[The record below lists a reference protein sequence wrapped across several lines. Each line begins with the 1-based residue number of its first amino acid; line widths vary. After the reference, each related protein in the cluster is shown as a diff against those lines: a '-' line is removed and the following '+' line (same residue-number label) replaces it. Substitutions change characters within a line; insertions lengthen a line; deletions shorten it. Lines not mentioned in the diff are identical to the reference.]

1 MSSIR
6 GIVKDI
12 IIVATCVAV
21 IWIGLTAYFGA
32 QNPFYVVSSGS
43 MYPELAMHDIIVISG
58 YALFEDVKIGDII
71 VFDRPKDHD
80 KVIVHRVVAVV
91 DDDPLTLRTKGD
103 NNQNSIVGTD
113 YPITEEEYKGTVV
126 EIGDHFG
133 TGQTHVIPQIGYIT
147 KILQPPI
154 NYIIIVVIIGIM
166 IIREIVKR
174 QKKALVKQAKT
185 ESVIKRLPFV
195 KPEKTPSHRIKRYH
209 NEPKYKEWF
218 DKMRGLKPIY
228 EVLGI
233 TLLEYKEIQND
244 LLKEKESQEKKST
257 EKLGEEKPKHDIDSL
272 LDELKR
278 DAEKTKIDNN

>member
-12 IIVATCVAV
+12 IIVATCVAI

-58 YALFEDVKIGDII
+58 HALFEDVRIGDII

-113 YPITEEEYKGTVV
+113 YPITEEEYKGTV
-126 EIGDHFG
+126 I
-133 TGQTHVIPQIGYIT
+133 HVIPQVGYIT

-154 NYIIIVVIIGIM
+154 NYIIIAVIIGIM
-166 IIREIVKR
+166 IIRQISKNKAGKHYEQVKAESEIKNYDKS
-174 QKKALVKQAKT
+174 Q
-185 ESVIKRLPFV
+185 PN
-195 KPEKTPSHRIKRYH
+195 EKMDGDLSWLDD
-209 NEPKYKEWF
+209 YKNASKDF
-218 DKMRGLKPIY
+218 TI
-228 EVLGI
+228 
-233 TLLEYKEIQND
+233 
-244 LLKEKESQEKKST
+244 QEKKST
-257 EKLGEEKPKHDIDSL
+257 EKPEENTKSEGIPEFFLDREKESEEKK
-272 LDELKR
+272 
-278 DAEKTKIDNN
+278 

>member
-58 YALFEDVKIGDII
+58 HAPFEDVRIGDII

-80 KVIVHRVVAVV
+80 KVIVHRVVAYV

-113 YPITEEEYKGTVV
+113 YPITEEEYKGTV
-126 EIGDHFG
+126 I
-133 TGQTHVIPQIGYIT
+133 HVIPQVGYIT

-166 IIREIVKR
+166 IIRQIAKN
-174 QKKALVKQAKT
+174 KKASTEQMKT
-185 ESVIKRLPFV
+185 ESEIKDFDEPQ
-195 KPEKTPSHRIKRYH
+195 PNEKMDGDLSWLD
-209 NEPKYKEWF
+209 NYKNASKDF
-218 DKMRGLKPIY
+218 
-228 EVLGI
+228 
-233 TLLEYKEIQND
+233 TT
-244 LLKEKESQEKKST
+244 QEKKST
-257 EKLGEEKPKHDIDSL
+257 EKPEENTKSEGIPEFFLDREKESEEKK
-272 LDELKR
+272 
-278 DAEKTKIDNN
+278 

>member
-58 YALFEDVKIGDII
+58 HAPFEDVRIGDII

-80 KVIVHRVVAVV
+80 KVIVHRVVAYV

-113 YPITEEEYKGTVV
+113 YPITEEEYKGTV
-126 EIGDHFG
+126 I
-133 TGQTHVIPQIGYIT
+133 HVIPQVGYIT

-154 NYIIIVVIIGIM
+154 NYIIIAVIIGIM
-166 IIREIVKR
+166 IIRQIAKN
-174 QKKALVKQAKT
+174 KKVLTEQMKT
-185 ESVIKRLPFV
+185 ESEIDFDELKRA
-195 KPEKTPSHRIKRYH
+195 EYI
-209 NEPKYKEWF
+209 EPKDF
-218 DKMRGLKPIY
+218 A
-228 EVLGI
+228 
-233 TLLEYKEIQND
+233 T
-244 LLKEKESQEKKST
+244 QEKKST

-272 LDELKR
+272 LDDLKR
-278 DAEKTKIDNN
+278 DAGKTKIDDN

>member
-12 IIVATCVAV
+12 IIIATCVAV

-58 YALFEDVKIGDII
+58 YELFEDVKIGDII

-91 DDDPLTLRTKGD
+91 DDNPKTLRTKGD

-113 YPITEEEYKGTVV
+113 YPITKEEYIGTVV
-126 EIGDHFG
+126 
-133 TGQTHVIPQIGYIT
+133 HVIPQVGFIT

-154 NYIIIVVIIGIM
+154 NYIIIAVIIGVM
-166 IIREIVKR
+166 IIRQIAKNK
-174 QKKALVKQAKT
+174 KKALMEQIKT
-185 ESVIKRLPFV
+185 ELEINDSRESQSDERIDRLSNDAEYIESKDFTTQEEESTE
-195 KPEKTPSHRIKRYH
+195 KLDEKNTKSGDIPE
-209 NEPKYKEWF
+209 F
-218 DKMRGLKPIY
+218 FLD
-228 EVLGI
+228 
-233 TLLEYKEIQND
+233 
-244 LLKEKESQEKKST
+244 KEKES
-257 EKLGEEKPKHDIDSL
+257 EENK
-272 LDELKR
+272 E
-278 DAEKTKIDNN
+278 

>member
-12 IIVATCVAV
+12 IIIATCVAL

-58 YALFEDVKIGDII
+58 YALFEDVRIGDII

-113 YPITEEEYKGTVV
+113 YPITEEEYKGTV
-126 EIGDHFG
+126 I
-133 TGQTHVIPQIGYIT
+133 HVIPQVGYIT

-154 NYIIIVVIIGIM
+154 NYFIIAVIIGLM
-166 IIREIVKR
+166 IIRQISKNKAEKYHEQVKAESEIKNHD
-174 QKKALVKQAKT
+174 
-185 ESVIKRLPFV
+185 ESQPN
-195 KPEKTPSHRIKRYH
+195 EKMDGDLSWLD
-209 NEPKYKEWF
+209 NYKNASKDF
-218 DKMRGLKPIY
+218 
-228 EVLGI
+228 
-233 TLLEYKEIQND
+233 TT
-244 LLKEKESQEKKST
+244 QEKKSEENT
-257 EKLGEEKPKHDIDSL
+257 KSEGIPEFFLDREKESEEKK
-272 LDELKR
+272 
-278 DAEKTKIDNN
+278 